1 LLEAATL
8 RISAPSTRDGVA
20 LRGRQLSQELSDTRY
35 QRSVRSLRPLLIG
48 CVVALMVV
56 CIAVVL
62 LARILLSSF
71 EQVETAETRQKATQV
86 FQALETDLRQLHMS
100 NRDYAEW
107 DDAVAYLHTRNPAF
121 IAANYTRETLTGMR
135 VDVVWMVDRDGNEV
149 YSCYLDR
156 TRNEV
161 VSPAPRK
168 YIEPLRRFAA
178 LRGNRETG
186 SPADLI
192 VSTPDLPAAVAA
204 REIKLTDGTGP
215 TGAVLVFARF
225 IADADV
231 RRVAETSQLPV
242 GISYVA
248 RPGALAQLPAPVRAW
263 IAAGNTIERTFIW
276 APSRARISA
285 YLLLRNLDKTP
296 VALLATQSDRET
308 YALGYRTTAYLLGV
322 ILLLAAGSA
331 ATVVW
336 FLARLKRS
344 YAARYAAE
352 MRYRVIG
359 EQLEQAI
366 VLLDATSYRMLDANQ
381 TVLSALGC
389 TQQGLRDRKLGEVFP
404 DITPGMLELPG
415 ATARKILHSRACR
428 KEGGWVDAEVA
439 MTAAQMGNRHMIA
452 LVGHDISHRK
462 EAERVERDNRRK
474 LLRVAQQDA
483 LTTLPNR
490 AFLSHRL
497 PQVLRKMAGTGRLL
511 ALMYLDI
518 DRFKNIN
525 DSRGHPL
532 GDQVLQV
539 VARRL
544 RATVAAQDVVA
555 RMGGDEFVV
564 VATLLPDVRA
574 IEQLALR
581 LRMAIA
587 APVMLSGQSLLLTAS
602 VGVVVY
608 PDDGVDADI
617 LLKRADIALYHAK
630 NAGRNCHRFFSS
642 EMDQKISER
651 VALEQALHE
660 ALGTDQIFL
669 EYQPVV
675 KLRTGQMRS
684 LESLVRWH
692 HPQEGPISPARF
704 IPVAEQAGLIVA
716 LGEHVLG
723 LAVRQLRTWSD
734 AKIPLVPVAVNVS
747 PLQLEQ
753 SDFPAKVSSLTREA
767 GVDPRWL
774 RFEITESAMMN
785 ETGPLVSALKALRKL
800 GSRILI
806 DDFGTG
812 YSSLSYLNRL
822 PVDVLKIDK
831 AFVRDLG
838 QDVARLPIINAVIDM
853 AKQLRLRTIAEGIET
868 PEQAVLLLQLGCDYG
883 QGFLY
888 SKPVSAAACGAL
900 LNELRREAPLTQTV
914 LVRALSQSVAR

>member
-1 LLEAATL
+1 M
-8 RISAPSTRDGVA
+8 SH
-20 LRGRQLSQELSDTRY
+20 ELSDTRY
-35 QRSVRSLRPLLIG
+35 LRSVRRLRPLLIG
-48 CVVALMVV
+48 SVLALATLCV
-56 CIAVVL
+56 AVTL
-62 LARILLSSF
+62 LAKILISSF
-71 EQVETAETRQKATQV
+71 EQVEDAEMRQEGAQV
-86 FQALETDLRQLHMS
+86 FRALETDLRQLHIS

-107 DDAVAYLHTRNPAF
+107 DDAVAYLQTRNPAF

-135 VDVVWMVDRDGNEV
+135 VDVVWMADRDGNEV

-156 TRNEV
+156 TRNQV

-178 LRGNRETG
+178 LRTTEQAA
-186 SPADLI
+186 SPVDLI

-204 REIKLTDGTGP
+204 REIKRTDATGA

-225 IADADV
+225 IADADL
-231 RRVAETSQLPV
+231 RRVANTSQLPLD
-242 GISYVA
+242 ISYLDS
-248 RPGALAQLPAPVRAW
+248 PKALARLPATVRAW
-263 IAAGNTIERTFIW
+263 VTTPNALERTLVW
-276 APSRARISA
+276 APNHAWISA
-285 YLLLRNLDKTP
+285 YLLIRNVDRAP
-296 VALLATQSDRET
+296 VAIVATRSNRAT
-308 YALGYRTTAYLLGV
+308 YALGYRTTADLLGV
-322 ILLLAAGSA
+322 ILVLAAGSA
-331 ATVVW
+331 AIVVW
-336 FLARLKRS
+336 FVARLRRS
-344 YAARYAAE
+344 FAARHATE
-352 MRYRVIG
+352 MRFRIIG

-366 VLLDATSYRMLDANQ
+366 VLLDATSHRIIDANQ
-381 TVLSALGC
+381 TVLSALRC
-389 TQQGLRDRKLGEVFP
+389 PQEGLRDHNVNEVFP
-404 DITPGMLELPG
+404 DIDPSILQLRSTTE
-415 ATARKILHSRACR
+415 RKIFESRACR
-428 KEGGWVDAEVA
+428 RDGGWTEAEVA
-439 MTAAQMGNRHMIA
+439 LTVAEIGKRRVIA

-462 EAERVERDNRRK
+462 EAERRERDNRRQ

-497 PQVLRKMAGTGRLL
+497 PQVLRKISGTGRLL

-518 DRFKNIN
+518 DHFKNIN

-532 GDQVLQV
+532 GDQVLQI

-564 VATLLPDVRA
+564 VATLLPDIRA

-581 LRMAIA
+581 LRTAIA
-587 APVMLSGQSLLLTAS
+587 APVVLGDQSLSLTAS
-602 VGVVVY
+602 LGVVVY
-608 PDDGVDADI
+608 PDDGGDAET

-630 NAGRNCHRFFSS
+630 SAGRNCHRFFSS

-651 VALEQALHE
+651 AALEQLLHQS
-660 ALGTDQIFL
+660 LGTDQIFV
-669 EYQPVV
+669 EYQPIVE
-675 KLRTGQMRS
+675 LSTGRIAS
-684 LESLVRWH
+684 LEALMRWR
-692 HPQEGPISPARF
+692 HPQEGLISPARF
-704 IPVAEQAGLIVA
+704 IPIAEQAGLIVP
-716 LGEHVLG
+716 LGEHVLKSVIG
-723 LAVRQLRTWSD
+723 QLREWLD
-734 AKIPLVPVAVNVS
+734 ADVPVVPIAVNVS

-753 SDFPAKVSSLTREA
+753 TDFAATVVSLTRAA

-785 ETGPLVSALKALRKL
+785 ETGPLVHALKALRKL

-831 AFVRDLG
+831 GFVRDLG
-838 QDVARLPIINAVIDM
+838 QDVAKLPIVNAVIDM
-853 AKQLRLRTIAEGIET
+853 AKQLRLTTIAEGIEA
-868 PEQAVLLLQLGCDYG
+868 PEQAVLLLQLGCDFG

-888 SKPVSAAACGAL
+888 SKPVSATACGTL
-900 LNELRREAPLTQTV
+900 LNELKREAPLTQTV
-914 LVRALSQSVAR
+914 LVRALSQSKAS